1 MDKDITN
8 IRHLMLPVHHKD
20 CLVSRFLLEN
30 VNTVE
35 LSLTKCWHDGHLVA
49 ESRLLYV
56 DTVLDFTWGLG
67 PANWLQLPHS
77 ADGCLLSR
85 VLSSK
90 AMIISNPLCL
100 QWTFQFCQL
109 LITIRLPGGDEMML
123 LGHRSL
129 SLLSTLLRKIS
140 MLVFRNM
147 LKLLLECCQCPGLMG
162 QHNRYILMHVCTQQ
176 SQLNTEPNIQG
187 SGHLED

>member
-49 ESRLLYV
+49 ESRLLHV

-109 LITIRLPGGDEMML
+109 FISYLVMKWCCWNMEHSHYYP
-123 LGHRSL
+123 
-129 SLLSTLLRKIS
+129 LRPARKS
-140 MLVFRNM
+140 QCWC
-147 LKLLLECCQCPGLMG
+147 LETCWSFCWNVVNVPA
-162 QHNRYILMHVCTQQ
+162 
-176 SQLNTEPNIQG
+176 
-187 SGHLED
+187 